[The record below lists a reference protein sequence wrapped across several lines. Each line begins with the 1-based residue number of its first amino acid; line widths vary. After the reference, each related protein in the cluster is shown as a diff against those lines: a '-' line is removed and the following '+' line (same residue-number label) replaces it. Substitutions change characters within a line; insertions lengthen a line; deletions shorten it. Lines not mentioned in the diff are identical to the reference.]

1 MTPLRAKM
9 MADLR
14 IRGLSDGTS
23 KHYTGAVARFAAH
36 NHKSPALLGA
46 DEVRDFLLHLRDLGL
61 AAATLVVYWAALRF
75 LYVETL
81 ARPEVF
87 VGIPRPRV
95 PRPISLVALSRDE
108 VRDLLQA
115 ARDDFDRTLFA
126 TLYALGLR
134 VSELTALTTA
144 DIDARAELVHVRHG
158 KGDQPRDVH
167 LSKALLDD
175 LRAHWRAQKLPGP
188 FLFPARRFLA
198 PGVPDVARPW
208 ADHPVSTDSVR
219 DRLDQAAR
227 RAALRRHVT
236 PHVLR
241 HAYATHLLE
250 AGVDLR
256 VIQVLLGHASPETT
270 ARYAAVGPELIR
282 ATPCPLELLR

>member
-14 IRGLSDGTS
+14 IRGLSDGTA
-23 KHYTGAVARFAAH
+23 KHYIGCVRRFADH
-36 NHKSPALLGA
+36 FHRSPAALGT
-46 DEVRDFLLHLRDLGL
+46 DEVRAFLLHLRDLGL
-61 AAATLVVYWAALRF
+61 APPTLVVYWAALRF
-75 LYVETL
+75 LFVETL
-81 ARPEVF
+81 SRPLVF
-87 VGIPRPRV
+87 QGIPRPRV
-95 PRPISLVALSRDE
+95 PRALPRVALARAE
-108 VRDLLQA
+108 VRDLLLA

-134 VSELTALTTA
+134 VSEVAVLTTA

-158 KGDQPRDVH
+158 KGDQPRDIH

-175 LRAHWRAQKLPGP
+175 LRAHWRAQQLPGP

-198 PGVPDVARPW
+198 PGVLDAARPW
-208 ADHPVSTDSVR
+208 ADHPVATDSVR
-219 DRLDQAAR
+219 DRLVRAAR
-227 RAALRRHVT
+227 RAGLRRHVT
-236 PHVLR
+236 PHHLR

-256 VIQVLLGHASPETT
+256 VIQVLLGHQSPETT

-282 ATPCPLELLR
+282 ATPCPLELIR